1 MDWIGITNNAIT
13 VFKKYR
19 YALIIV
25 TAGILLLTLPAQKP
39 EPDPVSGQPS
49 VQVSG
54 PTLEESL
61 SRILSM
67 IDGAGKVEVLLTPA
81 RGEETIYQ
89 TDDTVSSGEHSADK
103 RSDTVLI
110 TGDGRI
116 ETGLIQ
122 QINPPVYQGA
132 VVVCQGAGDPQVR
145 LALVQAVKSVTG
157 LSSDKITV
165 LKMK

>member
-1 MDWIGITNNAIT
+1 MDWIGYTNAGIT
-13 VFKKYR
+13 VLRKYR
-19 YALIIV
+19 YALLVIV
-25 TAGILLLTLPAQKP
+25 AGILLLVIPGDESKSDNGSISISTQ
-39 EPDPVSGQPS
+39 EIQ
-49 VQVSG
+49 

-61 SRILSM
+61 AQILCM

-89 TDDTVSSGEHSADK
+89 TDNTVSSGEHSADK

-132 VVVCQGAGDPQVR
+132 VIVCQGAGDPQVR
-145 LALVQAVKSVTG
+145 LAVVQAVRSVTG
-157 LSSDKITV
+157 LTSDKITV